1 MNKIKTKIQ
10 CHKCENWFSA
20 KGGNHK
26 KHIDACNGDY
36 SPPGKSESCKYCSL
50 TFDGMATSQR
60 ANHSR
65 WCNKNPK
72 RDQYVSNHNGCKQ
85 MQTPEAIAKRHEGV
99 RRAHAEGKYVGAAK
113 KAAQTRIDRGNNKHS
128 DKTIELLRQKA
139 LASPHRR
146 LVRSIRQYTKKD
158 GTVVILDSSW
168 EEALA
173 IRLDEIGVNWVRP
186 GAIKWVDDNSV
197 THNYFPDFYLIDF
210 DLYLDPKNPYAIKAQ
225 QSKIKC
231 LTEQIKNLVILKG
244 LDECKNYT
252 PLRSGQNIF

>member
-1 MNKIKTKIQ
+1 MKTT
-10 CHKCENWFSA
+10 KCNSC
-20 KGGNHK
+20 GTDIRNCNLS
-26 KHIDACNGDY
+26 KHIKACDGNY
-36 SPPGKSESCKYCSL
+36 KPFKKSTNCPHCLINLLESSI
-50 TFDGMATSQR
+50 DIP
-60 ANHSR
+60 NHIR
-65 WCNKNPK
+65 WCHQNPK
-72 RDQYVSNHNGCKQ
+72 RNDYVKNQNCKQ
-85 MQTPEAIAKRHEGV
+85 MQTPEAIAKRREGIKK
-99 RRAHAEGKYVGAAK
+99 AHADGKYDHVE
-113 KAAQTRIDRGNNKHS
+113 RGTSFRGKHHTEET
-128 DKTIELLRQKA
+128 KRHLREKA
-139 LASPHRR
+139 LSSPHRR

-252 PLRSGQNIF
+252 PLQSGQNIF